1 VLNKVGVSA
10 RAQEID
16 GQFVVFLGST
26 ASKRGVP
33 SWKSYTALREK
44 LVADNSLV
52 EGDDPTCLVFS

>member
-1 VLNKVGVSA
+1 MLNKVGVSA